1 MVDALNTSLSGLLAF
16 QRALSTTSHNI
27 ANASTE
33 GYSRQRLTLGTSPPQ
48 FFGGQSFGTG
58 VQINGVE
65 RMFDGFLAQEVR
77 SGRSGV
83 ARLETFQGLSAR
95 VGDLL
100 GSEGRGISS
109 GVQSFFES
117 VQAVANDPAS
127 ISVRQTLISEAGS
140 LAQRIG
146 AIDSRLAELGREV
159 DQRIAASVD
168 EINAVGASIAEINQQ
183 IVNAPGAADGNYPPD
198 LLDQRDRLLE
208 RLSQQV
214 DVQADQLD
222 GGAVN
227 VYIGQGQ
234 ALVVDGDVS
243 ELSVGN
249 SAYGPSQQAILQGG
263 AEVGR
268 ELSGGSLG
276 GLIDFRDQILGSVR
290 NDIGRTAV
298 ALTDAFNTQH
308 RQGMD
313 LRGDL
318 GGDFFAVGGPEVLPA
333 SGNAGSAAVS
343 VTIEDPSALSGDD
356 YRLQY
361 SAGSWTL
368 RNTVSDETV
377 PLSGSGT
384 AADPFRADGLSIE
397 ISGTPAADDRF
408 AVRPTRTAATG
419 FERLIDDPERI
430 AAAAPIRTGSS
441 LANLG
446 DGEISAGEVIDVDDP
461 DLLNPVTITFTD
473 PNTYQINGTGS
484 FAYTSGAD
492 IDVNGWRVRIEGSP
506 ATGDEFTVTS
516 NAGGEGDNRNALALT
531 GVREAGLL
539 EGGDRSLLDQADA
552 MITEVGAATAAA
564 ETALESESALLASSE
579 RSLESVRGVNLEEEA
594 ANMLRYRQA
603 YEASARMIQTADTLF
618 QSLLA
623 AVR

>member
-65 RMFDGFLAQEVR
+65 RIFDGFLAQEVR
-77 SGRSGV
+77 SGTSGV

-100 GSEGRGISS
+100 GSQGRGISS
-109 GVQSFFES
+109 GIQAFFES

-127 ISVRQTLISEAGS
+127 IAVRQTLISEAGS
-140 LAQRIG
+140 LAERMG
-146 AIDSRLAELGREV
+146 SIDSRLAELGGEV

-168 EINAVGASIAEINQQ
+168 EINALGASIAEINQQ

-234 ALVVDGDVS
+234 ALVVNGEVN

-268 ELSGGSLG
+268 EMSGGTLG
-276 GLIDFRDQILGSVR
+276 GLIDFRSQTLESVR
-290 NDIGRTAV
+290 NDVGRTAV
-298 ALTDAFNTQH
+298 ALADAFNAVH

-313 LRGDL
+313 LQGDL
-318 GGDFFAVGGPEVLPA
+318 GGDFFAVGAPEVLPA
-333 SGNAGSAAVS
+333 AGNTGSATVS
-343 VTIEDPSALSGDD
+343 VTIDDPSALSGDD
-356 YRLQY
+356 YRLQF

-368 RNTVSDETV
+368 RNTATGDSVA
-377 PLSGSGT
+377 LSGSGT
-384 AADPFRADGLSIE
+384 TADPFRADGLSIE
-397 ISGTPAADDRF
+397 INGTPAADDRF
-408 AVRPTRTAATG
+408 AVLPTRTAAGG
-419 FERLIDDPERI
+419 FERLVDDPERI
-430 AAAAPIRTGSS
+430 AAAAPIRAGAS
-441 LANLG
+441 LDNLG

-461 DLLNPVTITFTD
+461 DLLTPVTITFTD
-473 PNTYQINGTGS
+473 PNTYQINGAGS
-484 FAYTSGAD
+484 FSYTSGSA

-506 ATGDEFTVTS
+506 VAGDEFTVTS
-516 NAGGEGDNRNALALT
+516 NAGGEGDNRNALALA
-531 GVREAGLL
+531 GLREAGLL

-564 ETALESESALLASSE
+564 ETALASESALLASS
-579 RSLESVRGVNLEEEA
+579 RQSLESVSGVNLEEEA